1 MYIYYPSCNFSAA
14 SPATAKKVKAYFEK
28 QMPVAGC
35 CRVDKREISPAD
47 IALYIC
53 QACRETLEDKVKTQ
67 SMWEYLDALKD
78 FNFPNLNGQK
88 FYVQDCWR
96 DRNHPEIHEAVRS
109 LLKKMHAEV
118 IEIEHNREKS
128 IFCGNLHYET
138 DDRVS
143 KTTRTP
149 HCTSCPKTCK
159 PLSCSIMPRSLTPK
173 SRCCATATA
182 VMNAFAWAVQPP
194 FTCSISLFLKC
205 KDRFVS
211 FQTGNEPQNRLY

>member
-35 CRVDKREISPAD
+35 CRVDKRESSPGD

-138 DDRVS
+138 DDPRL
-143 KTTRTP
+143 KNYPNTP
-149 HCTSCPKTCK
+149 LYKLPEDLQTSLMQHYAAQFDPKIPVLCY
-159 PLSCSIMPRSLTPK
+159 CN
-173 SRCCATATA
+173 RCYECLRMGGATA
-182 VMNAFAWAVQPP
+182 VHLLDIAF
-194 FTCSISLFLKC
+194 S
-205 KDRFVS
+205 
-211 FQTGNEPQNRLY
+211 EM